1 VICFTEVRFSK
12 NLILVEESTK
22 NESLSTLSLSPT
34 VTKTDECFSSL
45 STKYESLRE
54 VNHKDKGLLL
64 ALQ

>member
-45 STKYESLRE
+45 STKYESLLE